1 MTVKL
6 FTACLGT
13 ETHTGAPLP
22 TDMNGFENTYL
33 VRGGNHPEAMN
44 MFGVPL
50 VVWRDHAR
58 AKGWEVSESLC
69 TFATPSGLV
78 VKKTHED
85 LRDEILN
92 DLRAAMPVDVVM
104 LSLHGA
110 MVADGYDDCEGD
122 LVHQIREIVGP
133 DVPIGVEFDLHCHI
147 SRQFI
152 EDVTALV
159 IFKEYPHTDFAARA
173 EELWQIIEGK
183 MDGTLKPHV
192 SAYDCR
198 MIGVYHTTREP
209 MRSFVDRMTDLEKT
223 DGILSISLGHGF
235 PWADVPEVGSRVIV
249 VTDNQPKLGQEI
261 AEKLGRELWALRDD
275 ITPQY
280 LDLDDAVDAAIEH
293 GDGPVVLAD
302 MSDNP
307 GGGAAG
313 DSMFLISAFLEKGVR
328 DIAVGGI
335 WDPVAA
341 SICCGAGEGAEF
353 DLRLGGKISPASG
366 TPMDMRVRVGKV
378 IRDCIVEGL
387 GGSKGRL
394 GDAALIHTDGADF
407 IIHTGRCQNTHPAF
421 FAEFGIDISTK
432 KVLIVKSMQHFYGA
446 YAPVSSKIIY
456 TASDGCLIWD
466 FTKFPYTKAA
476 RPVWPIDVD
485 PWTSNEERPW

>member
-1 MTVKL
+1 MSIKL

-13 ETHTGAPLP
+13 ETHTGGPLP
-22 TDMNGFENTYL
+22 TDTNGFESTYF
-33 VRGGNHPEAMN
+33 VRNGEHPEAMN

-50 VVWRDHAR
+50 VIWRDRAR
-58 AKGWEVSESLC
+58 VKGWDVVESLC

-78 VKKTHED
+78 VKKTHEM
-85 LRDEILN
+85 LRDEILS

-122 LVHQIREIVGP
+122 LVHQIRTIVGL

-159 IFKEYPHTDFAARA
+159 IFKEYPHTDFSARA
-173 EELWQIIEGK
+173 EELWQIMEGK
-183 MDGTLKPHV
+183 LDGTLNPHV

-209 MRSFVDRMTDLEKT
+209 MRGYVDRMTELEKT
-223 DGILSISLGHGF
+223 DGVLSISLGHGF
-235 PWADVPEVGSRVIV
+235 PWADVSEVGSRVIV
-249 VTDNQPKLGQEI
+249 VTDNKPDLGREL
-261 AEKLGRELWALRDD
+261 AEKLGRELWDLRDE
-275 ITPQY
+275 ITPHY
-280 LDLDDAVDAAIEH
+280 LDLDDAVDAAMAFD
-293 GDGPVVLAD
+293 GGPVVLAD

-313 DSMFLISAFLEKGVR
+313 DSMLLVAALLEKGIS

-341 SICCGAGEGAEF
+341 QICCGAGEGAEF
-353 DLRLGGKISPASG
+353 DLRLGGKTGPASG
-366 TPMDMRVRVGKV
+366 TPMDIRIKV
-378 IRDCIVEGL
+378 KKIIRDCIIEGL
-387 GGSKGRL
+387 GGSKGKL
-394 GDAALIHTDGADF
+394 GDAVMVQAGSADF
-407 IIHTGRCQNTHPAF
+407 IVHSGRCQNMHPAF
-421 FAEFGIDISTK
+421 FAEFGIDITTK

-446 YAPVSSKIIY
+446 YAPVSAKIIY
-456 TASDGCLIWD
+456 TASDGSLIWD

-476 RPVWPIDVD
+476 RPVWPIDAD
-485 PWTSNEERPW
+485 PWTSNVERPW